1 MSNSDVPPS
10 SSTIKDPSLDQTSN
24 QSNPNSNKTEVSST
38 NSPIVISPSPTN
50 SSTSSLSLSEKRKP
64 ILIPV
69 DRSTNTTPIPL
80 KIDLSSLKTTNLPII
95 ELKQGTIPR
104 SAGAPSINATAL
116 SESKLTPPISSTSNN
131 NISNPSSLSSLS
143 PPTNLNS
150 SINKIGNSS
159 ASTSNSSNLSTSPT
173 SLSNTTSNRIGRSG
187 TLTKKPAKR
196 TPSKQAFRRDSQA
209 GYEGGLERHGQA
221 NDFVDEDEDDS
232 DDSVKPSQSP
242 PIRPLSSRTKPNS
255 SSQTSSNNLTSEDIR
270 NALPNFTT
278 STSANSSH
286 HHNPHQRNH
295 NPSSSSHQHGRL
307 PLQSRPA
314 YTGSQRTSSASS
326 RRNSRTAHSSN
337 ASATSTRS
345 AEANA
350 HPFPTPGMKSKDSE
364 GLFHSW
370 KSVEENRLDE
380 DERKEKHW
388 RRWGP
393 YISERQ
399 WVSTSFYEPLLS
411 MFFRFVNNQG
421 FNVFFFFSFSFLI
434 GDCSRRLFS

>member
-1 MSNSDVPPS
+1 MSPPDDLPGS
-10 SSTIKDPSLDQTSN
+10 PASKDPSMDQTSA
-24 QSNPNSNKTEVSST
+24 QSNPNSNKTELSST
-38 NSPIVISPSPTN
+38 NSPVVISPSPVPPSA
-50 SSTSSLSLSEKRKP
+50 SSSSLSLSEKRKP

-80 KIDLSSLKTTNLPII
+80 KIDLSSLKTNLPIV
-95 ELKQGTIPR
+95 ELKQGTNPR

-116 SESKLTPPISSTSNN
+116 SESKLTPPSNNN
-131 NISNPSSLSSLS
+131 NISNTSNPSSSLS
-143 PPTNLNS
+143 PATNLS
-150 SINKIGNSS
+150 SSNNNKIGNSS
-159 ASTSNSSNLSTSPT
+159 ASTSNNSNSSNLSSSPT
-173 SLSNTTSNRIGRSG
+173 SISTTTTNRIGRSG
-187 TLTKKPAKR
+187 TLTKKPTKR

-232 DDSVKPSQSP
+232 DDSIKPSQSP
-242 PIRPLSSRTKPNS
+242 PVRPLSSRTKPNS

-270 NALPNFTT
+270 NALPNFTSST
-278 STSANSSH
+278 STSSSQ

-326 RRNSRTAHSSN
+326 RRNSRAGHSSN

-350 HPFPTPGMKSKDSE
+350 HPFPTPGMKSKDAE

-399 WVSTSFYEPLLS
+399 WVSIAFYESALD
-411 MFFRFVNNQG
+411 
-421 FNVFFFFSFSFLI
+421 VFP
-434 GDCSRRLFS
+434 CSA